1 MITSIINVMNG
12 NGMYFV
18 FCAVDDVGGDTFQI
32 PENNLSSEYETRT
45 DSQGTLCTG
54 NVFIFII
61 IVIHSFPCHFSFG
74 SQGPWHETK

>member
-45 DSQGTLCTG
+45 DSQGTLCMEM
-54 NVFIFII
+54 
-61 IVIHSFPCHFSFG
+61 FSYL
-74 SQGPWHETK
+74 